1 VVERRS
7 TEERQEEIADA
18 ALRILA
24 TRGLGALT
32 VSALAKELGLTGGAL
47 YRHFPSTDAILEA
60 VSARVVAVL
69 VASLPDP
76 SLAPLAWLE
85 RFIESRANTVS
96 GHAGLARL
104 LFSDQ
109 LALALPEPALVHLR
123 GVVKTT
129 GQAIV
134 RALLEGQRRGEIRAD
149 VEPMELVPI
158 VMGAVQ
164 MLALSQAGTIV
175 PPHLTSSSRIWETL
189 RRLLEAPATRGAPA
203 GRVGPRKAR

>member
-1 VVERRS
+1 MVERRS
-7 TEERQEEIADA
+7 TEERQAEIADA
-18 ALRILA
+18 ALRIIA

-47 YRHFPSTDAILEA
+47 YRHFPSTEAILEA
-60 VSARVVAVL
+60 VSARVVALL

-76 SLAPLAWLE
+76 SHEPLVWLE
-85 RFIESRANTVS
+85 RFIESRASTVS

-109 LALALPEPALVHLR
+109 LALALPERALDHLR

-134 RALLEGQRRGEIRAD
+134 RALVEGQRRGDIRTD

-164 MLALSQAGTIV
+164 MLALSRAGTIV
-175 PPHLTSSSRIWETL
+175 PPQLTSGERIWKTL
-189 RRLLEAPATRGAPA
+189 RALLTTA
-203 GRVGPRKAR
+203 GGPR